1 MHCCLFGVH
10 CWCYIGMTMQRAA
23 HLESSP
29 ESNLESSTPT
39 TSTSKRRRF
48 ANSERLAIVR
58 NVRRRLEGGE
68 SIRGACRALNIIPK
82 QYREWSTKLDTMIE
96 HNPKAKS
103 VCKGPTSI
111 LKPIESDLLTFIL
124 ELRVQG
130 LAVSISAVVS
140 QVCRLMPEFQQKS
153 IEARY
158 QCVRRWIRRQG
169 LTHRIETQECQQPQ
183 SDTAS
188 SSPKGSNG
196 DLPSSL

>member
-1 MHCCLFGVH
+1 
-10 CWCYIGMTMQRAA
+10 MQRAT
-23 HLESSP
+23 HLESTP
-29 ESNLESSTPT
+29 ESCLASRTPAT
-39 TSTSKRRRF
+39 TCSKRRRF

-58 NVRRRLEGGE
+58 NVRRRLEAGE

-82 QYREWSTKLDTMIE
+82 QYREWSTKLNTMIE

-103 VCKGPTSI
+103 ICKGPTST
-111 LKPIESDLLTFIL
+111 LKPIESDLLTFML

-130 LAVSISAVVS
+130 LAVSISAVIT

-153 IEARY
+153 MEARY

-169 LTHRIETQECQQPQ
+169 LMHTMETRDCHEAQ

-188 SSPKGSNG
+188 LSPTRSNG
-196 DLPSSL
+196 HTPSRF